1 VNNHCH
7 CVLFESLSVE
17 VEGEGETIGWG
28 ETHQSCEWWDIF
40 RCSFRSILRCGTMDQ
55 PSHFSKQLSGF
66 GVSQYHFLPSH
77 RSARLNQVPS
87 RCIRIW
93 IAGGSV
99 PPLPCARRGRARLFS
114 LPSSSHLLTWDR
126 PIISSVVR
134 QPSTSAWSTA
144 QLRTNRKLLVPVLK
158 GKPLTPVIRIQ
169 LLLSRFSF
177 FEKMENIQ
185 YRTSEL
191 LQTQAYP

>member
-1 VNNHCH
+1 
-7 CVLFESLSVE
+7 VLLPFNLEVRDDGSTISFLETVEWVWRQSV
-17 VEGEGETIGWG
+17 
-28 ETHQSCEWWDIF
+28 SCP
-40 RCSFRSILRCGTMDQ
+40 SFLPIAQLDSIKCPAGA
-55 PSHFSKQLSGF
+55 SGF
-66 GVSQYHFLPSH
+66 G
-77 RSARLNQVPS
+77 S
-87 RCIRIW
+87 RVGAC
-93 IAGGSV
+93 

-158 GKPLTPVIRIQ
+158 GKPFTPVIRIQ
-169 LLLSRFSF
+169 LPLSRFSF